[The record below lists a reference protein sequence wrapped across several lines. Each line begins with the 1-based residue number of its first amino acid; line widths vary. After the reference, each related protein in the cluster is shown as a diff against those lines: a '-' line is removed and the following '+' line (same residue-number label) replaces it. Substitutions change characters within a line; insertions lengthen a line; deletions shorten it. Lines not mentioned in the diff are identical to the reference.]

1 MMSERFKCD
10 CCGLCCRS
18 LKKVPALANFDR
30 GDGVCIYLQED
41 NLCSIY
47 DHRPEICNV
56 DLMYE
61 RYFSKIYSREVY
73 DQLNT
78 KQCATL
84 KSSKNKLDINT

>member
-1 MMSERFKCD
+1 MTFKCD

-30 GDGVCIYLQED
+30 GDGVYIHLRDD

-47 DHRPEICNV
+47 EHRPEICNV

-61 RYFSKIYSREVY
+61 KYYSSIYTKEEFY
-73 DQLNT
+73 KLNE
-78 KQCATL
+78 KQCEKI
-84 KSSKNKLDINT
+84 KSWF

>member
-1 MMSERFKCD
+1 MPFKCD

-18 LKKVPALANFDR
+18 LKKVPVLRNFDR
-30 GDGVCIYLQED
+30 GDGVCIYLQKD

-47 DHRPEICNV
+47 NHRPEICNV

-61 RYFSKIYSREVY
+61 RYFSKIFSREVY

-84 KSSKNKLDINT
+84 KSSKNKRDINT